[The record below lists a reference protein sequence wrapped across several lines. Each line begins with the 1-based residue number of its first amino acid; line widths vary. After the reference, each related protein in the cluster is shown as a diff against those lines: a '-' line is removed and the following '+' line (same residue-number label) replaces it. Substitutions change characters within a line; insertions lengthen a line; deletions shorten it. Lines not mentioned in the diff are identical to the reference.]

1 MPTYK
6 NNQTTMLKWMTA
18 AILVFLYVTSASAQ
32 KTYNI
37 LNYGA
42 DNHGNEKVT
51 SLIAKAINDASEAGG
66 GTIYFPAGTY
76 LTGPIVLKSNITIFI
91 DAGALIKFS
100 DDFDDYLPMV
110 KSRWEGTTVVN
121 FSPLFY
127 AYKAKNISIMGRG
140 HIDGQGKKWW
150 DFHHEL
156 YSKPKDYKTK
166 WQEEFARN
174 NKDVIL
180 PDQPGMVKRGF
191 LRPPFIQ
198 PMHCENVRID
208 GITIT
213 NSPFWTINPEFCDNV
228 TVTNVTINNPI
239 SPNTDGINP
248 ESCSNVHIA
257 NCHITVGDDCITI
270 KSGRDEDGRKM
281 ADPCENITITNCT
294 MLRGHGGVVIGSEM
308 SGGVKKVTISNCV
321 FEGTDRG
328 IRIKSTRGRGGVVE
342 DIRVSNIIM
351 RDIRLEAVMLNMFY
365 SKTDYE
371 PVSERTP
378 SFRNIHFNGISGNA
392 HQAGFLLGLEEMK
405 IKDIT
410 FNDIQL
416 KTDVGFTMKDAEDI
430 EFHNVRIDADKG
442 SVIQAENTKY
452 LEIDGIKTNTPHE
465 GTPLID
471 LNNVENVFIHDCY
484 QSRNTDVFLK
494 LDGEK
499 TSDIN
504 LNGNDLKHVK
514 TPSIKTELVK
524 EAPKNIQ

>member
-1 MPTYK
+1 MPTLK
-6 NNQTTMLKWMTA
+6 NSLKLKWVA
-18 AILVFLYVTSASAQ
+18 LAILLSIVVVPAFAQ

-37 LNYGA
+37 IDYGA
-42 DNHGNEKVT
+42 DNQGNQKIT
-51 SLIAKAINDASEAGG
+51 KLIAKAIDDASQAGG
-66 GTIYFPAGTY
+66 GTVYFPAGTY

-110 KSRWEGTTVVN
+110 KSRWEGTTVNN

-127 AYKAKNISIMGRG
+127 AYKVHNISIMGRG

-156 YSKPKDYKTK
+156 YSKPKDYKSK
-166 WQEEFARN
+166 WQQEFAKN
-174 NKDVIL
+174 NPDVIL
-180 PDQPGMVKRGF
+180 PNQPGMIERGF

-198 PMHCENVRID
+198 PMYCENVRIE

-213 NSPFWTINPEFCDNV
+213 NSPFWTINPEFCNNV

-248 ESCSNVHIA
+248 ESCSYVHIS
-257 NCHITVGDDCITI
+257 NCHISVGDDCITI
-270 KSGRDEDGRKM
+270 KSGKDKDGRRL
-281 ADPCENITITNCT
+281 AVPCQNITITNCT

-351 RDIRLEAVMLNMFY
+351 KDIRREAIKLNMFY
-365 SKTDYE
+365 SKSDYE

-378 SFRNIHFNGISGNA
+378 IFRNIHFSNITGNA

-405 IKDIT
+405 IRDIT
-410 FNDIQL
+410 FNDMQL
-416 KTDVGFTMKDAEDI
+416 KADVGFTMKDAQDI
-430 EFHNVRIDADKG
+430 EFHNVRVDTEKG
-442 SVIQAENTKY
+442 PVIQAENTKY
-452 LEIDGIKTNTPHE
+452 LEIDGVKTNEPHE
-465 GTPLID
+465 GTPVID
-471 LNNVENVFIHDCY
+471 LNNVENAFIHDCY
-484 QSRNTDVFLK
+484 QSRNTDQFLK
-494 LDGEK
+494 LDGDQ

-504 LNGNDLKHVK
+504 LNGNDLVHVK
-514 TPSIKTELVK
+514 TTFTKTESVK
-524 EAPKNIQ
+524 EDPKEIR